1 MQVSHAG
8 DILGSAHLAVE
19 YLDSLIPPI
28 PMQASVRSA
37 WNHMLENYSRFQVAT
52 CGSVLLHELVY
63 FAVCLPFFFS
73 QFLPFMRKYKIQQ
86 DKPETWEKQWKC
98 LKMLL
103 LSHFFVQIPLICGAY
118 HFTELFGIPYDWE
131 SMPRWPYLVVQCYSC
146 AVMDDTWFYFTH
158 RLLHHK
164 RIYRHIHKV
173 HHEFTA
179 PFGMQ
184 AEYAHPLETVILGAG
199 FLIGPMV
206 FRSHLALLWI
216 WLLFRLLETVD
227 IHSGYDPPV
236 NPMHIIPFYAGT
248 QFHDFH
254 HMNFEGNYSSCF
266 TWWDKL
272 FGTNVQYKD
281 FQQRAAQ
288 QKTQ

>member
-1 MQVSHAG
+1 MEVNHTP
-8 DILGSAHLAVE
+8 DVLGSAYLAVE
-19 YLDSLIPPI
+19 YLDALIPPI
-28 PMQASVRSA
+28 PLQGQVKRT
-37 WNHMLENYSRFQVAT
+37 WNYMLDNYTRFQIAT
-52 CGSVLLHELVY
+52 GGSVILHELIY
-63 FAVCLPFFFS
+63 LCVCLPFFCS
-73 QFLPFMRKYKIQQ
+73 QFIPLMRKYKIQQ
-86 DKPETWEKQWKC
+86 DKPETWEKQMKC

-118 HFTELFGIPYDWE
+118 HFVEFFGIPYDWD
-131 SMPRWPYLVVQCYSC
+131 SIPRWPYLVVQCYSC
-146 AVMDDTWFYFTH
+146 AAMDDTWFYFTH

-164 RIYRHIHKV
+164 SIYKHIHKV

-184 AEYAHPLETVILGAG
+184 AEYAHPLETIILGAG

-227 IHSGYDPPV
+227 IHSGYNPPV

-248 QFHDFH
+248 KFHDFH
-254 HMNFEGNYSSCF
+254 HMNFEGNYASCF
-266 TWWDKL
+266 IWWDKL
-272 FGTNVQYKD
+272 FRTDSQYKD
-281 FQQRAAQ
+281 FQRKKLQE
-288 QKTQ
+288 KEK